1 MAKTPAAKPAPKPE
15 ARPPF
20 RALRLHG
27 VLLAGL
33 ATVAVIALAAPA
45 EWRWTVR
52 LAAGWDAG
60 VALFLLLTFLKLART
75 ESIDDIRARAADL
88 DEAGVAVLPLSLL
101 AAAASVA
108 VVISEAASGSSGTD
122 KGVEALLTLGTVVAS
137 WLFVHV
143 LFGLHYAHRFYAP
156 ADQKGDRGGLEF
168 PGETEPDYWDFL
180 HFSLI
185 IGVASQTADVQIA
198 DRGLRRLS
206 TVHSVTAFVFN
217 TVLVALAVNLA
228 VNLI

>member
-1 MAKTPAAKPAPKPE
+1 
-15 ARPPF
+15 
-20 RALRLHG
+20 
-27 VLLAGL
+27 LLTGL
-33 ATVAVIALAAPA
+33 ATAAVITLAAPV

-75 ESIDDIRARAADL
+75 QSVEAIRARAAEL

-108 VVISEAASGSSGTD
+108 LVVSEAASASSGVD
-122 KGVEALLTLGTVVAS
+122 RSVEALLTLGTVAAS

-156 ADQKGDRGGLEF
+156 DEKGDRGGLLF
-168 PGETEPDYWDFL
+168 PGEIEPDYWDFL

-198 DRGLRRLS
+198 DRGLRRLA

-228 VNLI
+228 VSLI

>member
-1 MAKTPAAKPAPKPE
+1 MARS
-15 ARPPF
+15 RPTL
-20 RALRLHG
+20 LRLHG
-27 VLLAGL
+27 HLLA
-33 ATVAVIALAAPA
+33 ALAVVAAIFLCAPA

-75 ESIDDIRARAADL
+75 RTLDEIRARAADL
-88 DEAGVAVLPLSLL
+88 DEAGAAVLPLSLL
-101 AAAASVA
+101 AAFASIA
-108 VVISEAASGSSGTD
+108 VVISQAAAPSPDVG
-122 KGVEALLTLGTVVAS
+122 KGIEALLTRGTVAAS

-156 ADQKGDRGGLEF
+156 DEDGRDRGGLLF
-168 PGETEPDYWDFL
+168 PGEDQPDDWDFL

-198 DRGLRRLS
+198 DRALRRLS

-228 VNLI
+228 VGLI

>member
-1 MAKTPAAKPAPKPE
+1 MAQPPAPPE

-20 RALRLHG
+20 RVLRLHG

-33 ATVAVIALAAPA
+33 ATAAVITLAAPV

-75 ESIDDIRARAADL
+75 QSVEAIRARAAEL

-108 VVISEAASGSSGTD
+108 LVISEAASASSGVD
-122 KGVEALLTLGTVVAS
+122 RSVEALLTLGTVAAS

-156 ADQKGDRGGLEF
+156 DKKGDRGGLLF

-228 VNLI
+228 VSLI

>member
-1 MAKTPAAKPAPKPE
+1 MARPPAPSA

-20 RALRLHG
+20 RVMRLHG

-33 ATVAVIALAAPA
+33 AAAVVIALGAPV

-60 VALFLLLTFLKLART
+60 VALFLILTFLKLART
-75 ESIDDIRARAADL
+75 QSVDAIRARAAEL

-108 VVISEAASGSSGTD
+108 VVISEAASGSAGGD
-122 KGVEALLTLGTVVAS
+122 RGVEALLTLGTVVAS

-156 ADQKGDRGGLEF
+156 DDGGDRGGLLF
-168 PGETEPDYWDFL
+168 PGESAPDYWDFL
-180 HFSLI
+180 HFALI

-198 DRGLRRLS
+198 DRALRRLA

-228 VNLI
+228 VSLI

>member
-1 MAKTPAAKPAPKPE
+1 MAQPPAPPA

-20 RALRLHG
+20 RLVRLHG

-33 ATVAVIALAAPA
+33 AAAVVIALAAPT

-60 VALFLLLTFLKLART
+60 VALFLILTFLKLART
-75 ESIDDIRARAADL
+75 RSVDAIRARAAEL

-108 VVISEAASGSSGTD
+108 VVISEAASGASGEHP
-122 KGVEALLTLGTVVAS
+122 GVEALLTLGTVIAS

-156 ADQKGDRGGLEF
+156 EAGGDRGGLLF
-168 PGETEPDYWDFL
+168 PGEEQPDYWDFL
-180 HFSLI
+180 HFALI

-198 DRGLRRLS
+198 DRGIRRLS
-206 TVHSVTAFVFN
+206 TIHSVTAFLFN
-217 TVLVALAVNLA
+217 TVLVALAVNQA
-228 VNLI
+228 VSLI

>member
-1 MAKTPAAKPAPKPE
+1 MARS
-15 ARPPF
+15 RPTL
-20 RALRLHG
+20 LRLHG
-27 VLLAGL
+27 HLLAAL
-33 ATVAVIALAAPA
+33 AVVAVIFLCAPA

-60 VALFLLLTFLKLART
+60 VALFLLLTFIRLAGTRT
-75 ESIDDIRARAADL
+75 IDDIRDRAADL
-88 DEAGVAVLPLSLL
+88 DEAGAAVLPLSLL
-101 AAAASVA
+101 AAFASIA
-108 VVISEAASGSSGTD
+108 VVISQAAAPSPGIG
-122 KGVEALLTLGTVVAS
+122 KGIEALLTLGTVAAS

-156 ADQKGDRGGLEF
+156 GEDGRDRGGLLF
-168 PGETEPDYWDFL
+168 PGEDQPDDWDFL

-198 DRGLRRLS
+198 DRALRRLS

-228 VNLI
+228 VSLI

>member
-1 MAKTPAAKPAPKPE
+1 M
-15 ARPPF
+15 ARPPAPPAA
-20 RALRLHG
+20 RPPLRMLRLHG
-27 VLLAGL
+27 VLLAALALAGL
-33 ATVAVIALAAPA
+33 IALAAPA

-60 VALFLLLTFLKLART
+60 VALFLMLTFLKLART
-75 ESIDDIRARAADL
+75 RSVDAIRARAEEL
-88 DEAGVAVLPLSLL
+88 DEAGAAVLPLSLL

-108 VVISEAASGSSGTD
+108 VVISEAASASAGTS
-122 KGVEALLTLGTVVAS
+122 KAVEALLTLGTVVAS

-156 ADQKGDRGGLEF
+156 DDKGDRGGLLF

-198 DRGLRRLS
+198 DRGMRRLS

>member
-1 MAKTPAAKPAPKPE
+1 M
-15 ARPPF
+15 
-20 RALRLHG
+20 LRLHG
-27 VLLAGL
+27 VLLAALALAGL
-33 ATVAVIALAAPA
+33 IALAAPA

-60 VALFLLLTFLKLART
+60 VALFLMLTFLKLART
-75 ESIDDIRARAADL
+75 RSVDAIRARAEEL
-88 DEAGVAVLPLSLL
+88 DEAGAAVLPLSLL

-108 VVISEAASGSSGTD
+108 VVISEAASASAGTS
-122 KGVEALLTLGTVVAS
+122 KAVEALLTLGTVVAS

-156 ADQKGDRGGLEF
+156 DDKADRGGLLF

-198 DRGLRRLS
+198 DRGMRRLS

>member
-1 MAKTPAAKPAPKPE
+1 MAQPPALPE

-20 RALRLHG
+20 RVLRLHG

-33 ATVAVIALAAPA
+33 ATAAVITLAAPV

-75 ESIDDIRARAADL
+75 QSVEAIRARAAEL

-108 VVISEAASGSSGTD
+108 LVVSEAASASSGVD
-122 KGVEALLTLGTVVAS
+122 RSVEALLTLGTVAAS

-156 ADQKGDRGGLEF
+156 DEKGDRGGLLF

-206 TVHSVTAFVFN
+206 SVHSVTAFVFN

-228 VNLI
+228 VSLI

>member
-1 MAKTPAAKPAPKPE
+1 MAQPPAPPA

-20 RALRLHG
+20 RLVRLHG

-33 ATVAVIALAAPA
+33 AAAVIIALAAPA

-60 VALFLLLTFLKLART
+60 VALFLMLTFLKLART
-75 ESIDDIRARAADL
+75 RSVDAIRARAAEL

-108 VVISEAASGSSGTD
+108 VVISEAASGSTAIG
-122 KGVEALLTLGTVVAS
+122 KGVEALLTLGTVAAS

-156 ADQKGDRGGLEF
+156 EAGGDRGGLLF
-168 PGETEPDYWDFL
+168 PGDDQPDYWDFL

-198 DRGLRRLS
+198 DRGIRRLS
-206 TVHSVTAFVFN
+206 TIHSVTAFVFN
-217 TVLVALAVNLA
+217 TVLVALAVNQA
-228 VNLI
+228 VSLI

>member
-1 MAKTPAAKPAPKPE
+1 MAQPPASSPTV
-15 ARPPF
+15 RV
-20 RALRLHG
+20 LQLHG
-27 VLLAGL
+27 ALLAGL
-33 ATVAVIALAAPA
+33 ALAGVVVLAAPVD
-45 EWRWTVR
+45 WRWTVR

-60 VALFLLLTFLKLART
+60 VALFLILTVIKLMRAR
-75 ESIDDIRARAADL
+75 SVDAIRARAAEL
-88 DEAGVAVLPLSLL
+88 DEAGALVLPLSLL
-101 AAAASVA
+101 AAAASV
-108 VVISEAASGSSGTD
+108 VVVVAEAAAPSSGIGR
-122 KGVEALLTLGTVVAS
+122 GVEAALTLGTVGAS

-143 LFGLHYAHRFYAP
+143 IFGLHYAHRFYAP
-156 ADQKGDRGGLEF
+156 GQKGDRGGLLF
-168 PGETEPDYWDFL
+168 PGEDEPDYWDFL

-198 DRGLRRLS
+198 DRALRRLS

>member
-1 MAKTPAAKPAPKPE
+1 MAEPTTLAPAP
-15 ARPPF
+15 RPPF
-20 RALRLHG
+20 RMLRLHG
-27 VLLAGL
+27 ALLVGL
-33 ATVAVIALAAPA
+33 ALAAVMALAAPV

-60 VALFLLLTFLKLART
+60 VALFLILTFLKLART
-75 ESIDDIRARAADL
+75 ESVDAIRARAAQL
-88 DEAGVAVLPLSLL
+88 DEGGALVLPLSLM
-101 AAAASVA
+101 AAAASVV
-108 VVISEAASGSSGTD
+108 VVISEAASGSSGAD
-122 KGVEALLTLGTVVAS
+122 RAVEAALTLGTVAAS

-156 ADQKGDRGGLEF
+156 AEKGDRGGLLF
-168 PGETEPDYWDFL
+168 PGEDEPDYWDFL

-198 DRGLRRLS
+198 DRALRRLS
-206 TVHSVTAFVFN
+206 SVHSVTAFVFN

-228 VNLI
+228 VSLI

>member
-1 MAKTPAAKPAPKPE
+1 MAQPPAPPE

-20 RALRLHG
+20 RVLRLHG
-27 VLLAGL
+27 VLLTGL
-33 ATVAVIALAAPA
+33 ATAAVITLAAPV

-75 ESIDDIRARAADL
+75 QSVEAIRARAAEL

-108 VVISEAASGSSGTD
+108 LVVSEAASASSGVD
-122 KGVEALLTLGTVVAS
+122 RSVEALLTLGTVAAS

-156 ADQKGDRGGLEF
+156 DEKGDRGGLLF

-198 DRGLRRLS
+198 DQGLRRLS

-228 VNLI
+228 VSLI